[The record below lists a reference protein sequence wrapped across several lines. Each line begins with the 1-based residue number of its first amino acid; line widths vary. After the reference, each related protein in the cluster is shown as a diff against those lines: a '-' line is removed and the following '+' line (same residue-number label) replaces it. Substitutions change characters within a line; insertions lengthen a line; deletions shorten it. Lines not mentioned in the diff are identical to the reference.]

1 MKILLAKMLKVF
13 QSIQFKVI
21 QIYAIVYVI
30 LGDFGY
36 TVSQI
41 WFLFHWPDFVVVVVY
56 SLCK

>member
-1 MKILLAKMLKVF
+1 MIKNIFYMKILLAKMLKVF

-41 WFLFHWPDFVVVVVY
+41 
-56 SLCK
+56 